1 MSNDQKGMS
10 ASRVNVTIESITKTQ
25 KIPPLRGPRS
35 VGDLVYRFNSH
46 DRHLSH
52 FKGKSD
58 RGYSLETDSSRSS
71 SEEDSK
77 IQRSNDPWKSQ
88 LTGKQTNMKDQ
99 DDSSELSWKE
109 SKRTR
114 RSLQAKI
121 AALGNTS
128 DSSSSSSSGSRE
140 NEEQTEL
147 EVDSAPCMPLI
158 PSFAGTEGSK
168 LRASKQIDPVRT
180 VSKLATKM
188 GSDLEKPCSLV
199 DDNTLSKFTL
209 MTRVLRTMDSK
220 QIDEAT
226 RALEPSSPTNPNL
239 NDNIKWGAW

>member
-25 KIPPLRGPRS
+25 NIPPLRGPRS

-46 DRHLSH
+46 DRHVPH
-52 FKGKSD
+52 FKREND
-58 RGYSLETDSSRSS
+58 RGYSLETDSTKSS
-71 SEEDSK
+71 K
-77 IQRSNDPWKSQ
+77 TQRSNDPWKSQ

-99 DDSSELSWKE
+99 DDSGELSWRE

-121 AALGNTS
+121 AASDNTS

-158 PSFAGTEGSK
+158 PSFVGIDGSK

-180 VSKLATKM
+180 VFKLATKI

-209 MTRVLRTMDSK
+209 MTRVLRTMDNK